1 MMTNRIILDNFIT
14 KLDNNEK
21 SNAKELRMSP
31 KEVRDVHLALTKLLL
46 ENSELALQNI
56 HLSSI
61 GDISGVMDGG
71 GF

>member
-1 MMTNRIILDNFIT
+1 MTNRIILDNFIT